1 MDPIAFSRIA
11 TPSLVPLPET
21 PVAKK
26 DEASFVDLL
35 TDASARL
42 EELQGG
48 ADTEL
53 RRLLAGEEVDLHR
66 VLLANEKAGLAS
78 QLMMSVR
85 NKVVDAYQEIMRMQV

>member
-1 MDPIAFSRIA
+1 MDPITFSRIA
-11 TPSLVPLPET
+11 PPSLVPLPEAPAET
-21 PVAKK
+21 N
-26 DEASFVDLL
+26 EQASFADLL
-35 TDASARL
+35 TDASAQI
-42 EELQGG
+42 EQLQSD

-66 VLLANEKAGLAS
+66 VLLASEKAGLAS

>member
-1 MDPIAFSRIA
+1 MDLIAFSRIA
-11 TPSLVPLPET
+11 PPSLVPLPKT
-21 PVAKK
+21 PAAIK
-26 DEASFVDLL
+26 EEGSFADLL

-42 EELQGG
+42 EQVQGE

-66 VLLANEKAGLAS
+66 VLLASEKAGLAS